1 MHLLKRLL
9 FLPRPSST
17 LDLIHRKALR
27 TSSSSSSGG
36 GGGGAAHPVS
46 RFALST
52 AHYRVYLLWKGALY
66 LYSGLLVSRFLL
78 LSCVLFLDR
87 KFSGSSSS
95 SGTLTFAEGYA
106 RADPV
111 LGGLVVFG
119 ITTEE
124 EDEDEDDNFFHFIT
138 PFSALVVA
146 LLSSIS
152 LYLDLL
158 LHFRLDLFTTQLFQE
173 AVNLNGVHFWAVNRH
188 LKRPPRFC
196 LLHPLETGR
205 EISRW
210 ACQLW
215 NYRADQRYCSFYFR
229 RLRKYPHL
237 SKSVRLKVMLVV
249 MGLEVVVVVSVY
261 STLVLCCGKPFVLGK
276 VSRRLFFISE
286 LLFPAGFAL
295 AYIYELSTPVIVVVV
310 EEDSVEEDIDVDLDD
325 HLRYFPR
332 FEKAFFAFLARYNRR
347 LPPNSSTADVLL
359 LAYAV
364 FNAARVFLYLLY
376 YLAIALF
383 ANVAHQAENQRKLR
397 QLVAHCRRTT
407 AILTSVSSE
416 EGSNAEGDVQR
427 ISRISRRTSNNL
439 RTTISPA
446 VPSTNGLLYSQNL
459 AACLVFYYQE
469 RLFFLYACLRLNGLA
484 ENNGQR
490 RRGGKR
496 GGKNKE
502 KGGGGPV
509 SGLLGACFI
518 GNSALGAALLTPLFS
533 GWFSLP
539 WSRKLFLLAFF
550 ALQKAFFCSAVVLCS
565 SASGW
570 LHRSG
575 RLLYSAQSILRPR
588 ANVVAVVAKLKLM
601 TRFELVHTRRP
612 FTFRMLWRSV
622 GVRRELLYE
631 VWVLIFWV
639 LILFFIFIL
648 FSQYSLL
655 YTAYLFALFK
665 LINKR
670 RLLLSVDSC

>member
-1 MHLLKRLL
+1 M
-9 FLPRPSST
+9 
-17 LDLIHRKALR
+17 
-27 TSSSSSSGG
+27 
-36 GGGGAAHPVS
+36 
-46 RFALST
+46 
-52 AHYRVYLLWKGALY
+52 
-66 LYSGLLVSRFLL
+66 
-78 LSCVLFLDR
+78 
-87 KFSGSSSS
+87 
-95 SGTLTFAEGYA
+95 
-106 RADPV
+106 
-111 LGGLVVFG
+111 
-119 ITTEE
+119 
-124 EDEDEDDNFFHFIT
+124 
-138 PFSALVVA
+138 
-146 LLSSIS
+146 
-152 LYLDLL
+152 
-158 LHFRLDLFTTQLFQE
+158 
-173 AVNLNGVHFWAVNRH
+173 
-188 LKRPPRFC
+188 
-196 LLHPLETGR
+196 
-205 EISRW
+205 
-210 ACQLW
+210 
-215 NYRADQRYCSFYFR
+215 
-229 RLRKYPHL
+229 
-237 SKSVRLKVMLVV
+237 
-249 MGLEVVVVVSVY
+249 
-261 STLVLCCGKPFVLGK
+261 
-276 VSRRLFFISE
+276 
-286 LLFPAGFAL
+286 
-295 AYIYELSTPVIVVVV
+295 AYIYQLSTPVTVVVV
-310 EEDSVEEDIDVDLDD
+310 EEDAVEEDIDVDLDD

-332 FEKAFFAFLARYNRR
+332 FEKAFFAFLARYNRH

-407 AILTSVSSE
+407 ATLTSVSSE

-469 RLFFLYACLRLNGLA
+469 RLFFLYACLRLNGLTA
-484 ENNGQR
+484 EDNGR
-490 RRGGKR
+490 KRGGRGKR
-496 GGKNKE
+496 GGKYRKE
-502 KGGGGPV
+502 KGSGPV

-550 ALQKAFFCSAVVLCS
+550 ALQKAFFCSAIALCS

-631 VWVLIFWV
+631 VWVLMGLIFLVFWV